1 MPILLAGGIGLVLW
15 WLASSSSAKG
25 GGGKTPIPD
34 KKTATPAD
42 WQKAIA
48 DAIASGDCDNMRRVA
63 AALESNGMHDAA
75 VDLYAR
81 AAKCD
86 NDKKKRPQG
95 GGPGPITPDNAA
107 RAIASAQA
115 LADYLRARGGRPKGR
130 PIDDPN
136 VHAWQAQE
144 GLRPDGWYGPV
155 TGARIAAYRVVP
167 PKPWYWPKKGL
178 AKALRD
184 WKALMNQRAAEN
196 PDNASEWLASAK
208 VP

>member
-1 MPILLAGGIGLVLW
+1 MPFLLAGGLGLVLW
-15 WLASSSSAKG
+15 WLAASGSAK
-25 GGGKTPIPD
+25 GGKTPIPD
-34 KKTATPAD
+34 KKTATPGD

-63 AALESNGMHDAA
+63 AALESAGMHDAA

-86 NDKKKRPQG
+86 NDRKKRPQG

-107 RAIASAQA
+107 RAIAGAQA
-115 LADYLRARGGRPKGR
+115 LADYIAARRKPKGK
-130 PIDDPN
+130 PVDDPT

-144 GLRPDGWYGPV
+144 GLKPDGFYGPK
-155 TGARIAAYRVVP
+155 TGTRIAAYRVVP
-167 PKPWYWPKKGL
+167 PKPWYWPKEGT

-184 WKALMNQRAAEN
+184 WKALMKQRAQEN
-196 PDNASEWLASAK
+196 PDNAAAWLAVSK

>member
-1 MPILLAGGIGLVLW
+1 MPIILPLGLGLVVW
-15 WLASSSSAKG
+15 WLASSSSAKSS
-25 GGGKTPIPD
+25 GKTPIPD
-34 KKTATPAD
+34 KRKATPTD

-48 DAIASGDCDNMRRVA
+48 DAIAKGDCDNMRRVA
-63 AALESNGMHDAA
+63 AALESAGMHDAA

-115 LADYLRARGGRPKGR
+115 LADYIRANRKPRGKPVVN
-130 PIDDPN
+130 PT
-136 VHAWQAQE
+136 VQAWQTQE
-144 GLRPDGWYGPV
+144 GLKPDGFYGPK
-155 TGARIAAYRVVP
+155 TGTRIAAYRVVP
-167 PKPWYWPKKGL
+167 PKPWYWPKEET

-184 WKALMNQRAAEN
+184 WNALMKQRAREN
-196 PDNASEWLASAK
+196 PDNSAAWLAVAK

>member
-34 KKTATPAD
+34 KRNASPSD

-63 AALESNGMHDAA
+63 AALESAGMHDAA

-86 NDKKKRPQG
+86 NDRKKNARG
-95 GGPGPITPDNAA
+95 GGPGPISPDNAA

-115 LADYLRARGGRPKGR
+115 LADYISANTKPRGRPV
-130 PIDDPN
+130 DDPT

-144 GLRPDGWYGPV
+144 GLKTDGFYGPV
-155 TGARIAAYRVVP
+155 TGTRIAAYRVVP
-167 PKPWYWPKKGL
+167 PKPWYWPKKGTQ
-178 AKALRD
+178 KALND
-184 WKALMNQRAAEN
+184 WKALMRQRAREN
-196 PDNASEWLASAK
+196 PDNQAAWLAVSK

>member
-1 MPILLAGGIGLVLW
+1 MPILLPLGLGLVVW
-15 WLASSSSAKG
+15 WLASSGSK
-25 GGGKTPIPD
+25 KTPIPD
-34 KKTATPAD
+34 KRTATPQD

-48 DAIASGDCDNMRRVA
+48 DAIASGDCDNMKRVA
-63 AALESNGMHDAA
+63 AALESAGMHDAA

-115 LADYLRARGGRPKGR
+115 LADYLSANRKPKG
-130 PIDDPN
+130 PPVVDPS
-136 VHAWQAQE
+136 VQAWQTQE
-144 GLRPDGWYGPV
+144 GLKPDGFYGPL
-155 TGARIAAYRVVP
+155 TGTRIAAYRVVP
-167 PKPWYWPKKGL
+167 PKPWYWPKKGT
-178 AKALRD
+178 AKAMRD
-184 WKALMNQRAAEN
+184 WTALMKQRAREN
-196 PDNASEWLASAK
+196 PDNQAAWLSVAK